1 MRNIGVEVTGQGAL
15 QMTAHLSEL
24 MQQSGIYFDNI
35 AAVKV
40 LKEVSYFSQ
49 IMF

>member
-15 QMTAHLSEL
+15 QLTGHLSEL

-35 AAVKV
+35 TTVKA
-40 LKEVSYFSQ
+40 LKEVLHLTKTLF
-49 IMF
+49 